1 MFFIPLNG
9 YSARYPEST
18 SQLKNQIL
26 DELKGGR
33 NAKKK
38 SQFPDAQRNSFAI
51 ESERISA
58 NKELM
63 KEEVE

>member
-9 YSARYPEST
+9 DSARYPDST

-33 NAKKK
+33 IARKR

-63 KEEVE
+63 KREVE